1 MTTIIPGLLTDVPV
15 DGGNPRA
22 VEDPA
27 EGRPAGNYLSGRV
40 LHVLGGLDLAAEVPR
55 GGRHAGMPRGPA
67 PHGRRAGKG
76 TGVASPAPARPH
88 RAQPKGRGVAVGHAL
103 EGSKTSW

>member
-15 DGGNPRA
+15 DGGKPRA
-22 VEDPA
+22 VEEPA
-27 EGRPAGNYLSGRV
+27 ERRPGGSHLRGSALQ
-40 LHVLGGLDLAAEVPR
+40 VLGRLDLAAKVPR